1 MVVSDTQQAAPAA
14 AGHTLRRPTAAD
26 GARVHDLVAAC
37 PPLDRNS
44 LYCNLLQCT
53 HFADS
58 SIVAE
63 QAGRL
68 VGWISGYRLPADPA
82 TLFVWQVAVDAAA
95 RGTGLGRRMLLALLA
110 RPELAGVRWLETT
123 VTPENSASRALFR
136 SLARHTGAP
145 LAETAGFE
153 RDAHFGGRHASEPL
167 LVIGP
172 IDSDHD
178 LDHGGGGVHARRWP
192 AELPSRRND
201 MPESSETAARPA
213 QTFEHLE
220 SRVQSYARHF
230 PVCFDR
236 AEGSWLYTRD
246 GKRYLDFL
254 MGCSSLNYGHNP
266 APLKQALLDY
276 IERDGIT
283 HSLDLHSDVKERF
296 LLELSRTVLAPRGL
310 DYVVQFPGPTGANA
324 VEAALKLARKVT
336 GRENVIAFTNGFHGV
351 TLGALACTGSG
362 HHRGAAGT
370 ALAGVTRMPYDGYFG
385 DGVDT
390 AAQLDK
396 LLSDASSGVDAPA
409 AILLETVQGEGGLNV
424 ASDEWLRAI
433 AAVARRHGALLIVD
447 DIQAGAGRTG
457 TFFSFEP
464 AGIRPDIV
472 TLAKSVSG
480 YGLPLALV
488 LIDRRH
494 DRWLP
499 GEHNGTFRGN
509 CHAFVTARAALETWW
524 RDGAFA
530 DGIRAR
536 GELLGERLDEIARAA
551 RPHRLEPRGRGM
563 MRGLAMPSGEIAA
576 RVVEGAFAR
585 GLVIET
591 SGPDDEVVK
600 CLAALTIDEAELRRG
615 LDILA
620 DAVKAALAAAD
631 RDRAAA

>member
-1 MVVSDTQQAAPAA
+1 MARQ
-14 AGHTLRRPTAAD
+14 TLRLPSAGDAV
-26 GARVHDLVAAC
+26 RVHDLIAAC
-37 PPLDRNS
+37 PPLEENS

-53 HFADS
+53 HFAAS

-63 QAGRL
+63 QGGKL

-95 RGTGLGRRMLLALLA
+95 RGTGLGRRMLRALLA
-110 RPELAGVRWLETT
+110 RPALAGVRWLETT
-123 VTPENSASRALFR
+123 VTPDNTASRALFR
-136 SLARHTGAP
+136 SFARHTGAS
-145 LAETAGFE
+145 LAERTGFDS
-153 RDAHFGGRHASEPL
+153 DAHFGGRHASEPL

-172 IDSDHD
+172 IDIDHD
-178 LDHGGGGVHARRWP
+178 IEHAVGAHAGRP
-192 AELPSRRND
+192 ASRASTELPSRRND
-201 MPESSETAARPA
+201 MPESSETAAQPA
-213 QTFEHLE
+213 QTFERLE
-220 SRVQSYARHF
+220 SRVRSYSRRF
-230 PVCFDR
+230 PVLFDR
-236 AEGSWLYTRD
+236 AEGSWLHTRD
-246 GKRYLDFL
+246 GERYLDFL

-266 APLKQALLDY
+266 APLKEALLDY

-296 LLELSRTVLAPRGL
+296 LRELSRTVLTPRGL

-370 ALAGVTRMPYDGYFG
+370 ALGGVTRMPYDGYFG
-385 DGVDT
+385 KGVDT
-390 AAQLDK
+390 AAQLDR

-509 CHAFVTARAALETWW
+509 CHAFVTARAALETYW
-524 RDGAFA
+524 RDSAFA
-530 DGIRAR
+530 EGVRAR
-536 GELLGERLDEIARAA
+536 GELLGRRLAEIARAA
-551 RPHRLEPRGRGM
+551 RPHRLELKGRGM
-563 MRGLAMPSGEIAA
+563 MRGLAMPSGELAA

-620 DAVKAALAAAD
+620 DAVESALAAAD